1 MGRASTGG
9 VGLWGAGLIAGSI
22 AALVT
27 AAGSL
32 GALGLV
38 GSTLPDAVTAGG
50 AVTDALGYGFTITLL
65 AAAACGHAERC
76 GCRKPAR
83 VEGSRAS
90 PFNLIRHAK

>member
-50 AVTDALGYGFTITLL
+50 AVTDALGYGFAITLL
-65 AAAACGHAERC
+65 AAAACGDAERC
-76 GCRKPAR
+76 ERDGVRPRRCEIA
-83 VEGSRAS
+83 VVFGGE
-90 PFNLIRHAK
+90 